1 MTQFTEAETLVKP
14 EMLAKRVPASRPES
28 LLSRETLVITA
39 LQVVTVVI
47 FLLLWEWASK
57 TRTIDPLF
65 IGQPTKI
72 FDFFYQSIFVDYTL
86 LKEAVWT
93 LSETLVAFVIGSV
106 AGIVFGL
113 LFVLSPRLEKFLD
126 PLFSGFN
133 ALPRIALAP
142 LFLLWFGLGPSS
154 KIALGISLTFFIV
167 LASTVAGGRSVNTDW
182 LILSRMLG
190 ANKMVIFF
198 KVTLISAVPTIFSG
212 LRLGLIYALLGVIGG
227 ELIASQHGL
236 GQLLSYLAGTFDT
249 NGVFAV
255 LFFLAILGV
264 VLTRLMTAIEHHLL
278 RWR

>member
-1 MTQFTEAETLVKP
+1 MSLFTQRETVVKPETLVKRAAASKP
-14 EMLAKRVPASRPES
+14 EALV
-28 LLSRETLVITA
+28 SRETLVITA
-39 LQVVTVVI
+39 LQVAAATV

-57 TRTIDPLF
+57 TRMIDPLF
-65 IGQPTKI
+65 IGQPSKI
-72 FDFFYQSIFVDYTL
+72 FAYFYQSIFVDYTL
-86 LKEAVWT
+86 LKEAAWT
-93 LSETLVAFVIGSV
+93 LSETLAAFVLGSA
-106 AGIVFGL
+106 AGIAFGL
-113 LFVLSPRLEKFLD
+113 LFVLSPKLEKFLD
-126 PLFSGFN
+126 PLFSALN

-154 KIALGISLTFFIV
+154 KIALGLSLTFFIV

-190 ANKMVIFF
+190 ANKMIIFF

-227 ELIASQHGL
+227 EIIASQHGL

-264 VLTRLMTAIEHHLL
+264 ALTRLMTGIENHLL